1 MLYNITFSEEAEEDI
16 FSAYVWYE
24 QQRAGLGDEFKNAV
38 KEAASS
44 IQSNPLLYGF
54 RKKNIRG
61 CNVKRFPYLIL
72 FFVERYNIRVIYISH
87 TSKKP
92 RKL

>member
-1 MLYNITFSEEAEEDI
+1 MPYNITFSQDAEEDI

-24 QQRAGLGDEFKNAV
+24 QQRVGLGDEFKNAV
-38 KEAASS
+38 KEAAAA

-72 FFVERYNIRVIYISH
+72 FLIETHNIRVIYISH
-87 TSKKP
+87 TGKKTH
-92 RKL
+92 K